1 MLSQNGP
8 DFWFPGGAGHWQK
21 CPIVRD
27 VPSSTYQIL
36 AQIAWSVN
44 FLSSVLLPRNR
55 KKGRCCHKMAHTK
68 FWPKLHG
75 PLIFYLVLLPRNRK
89 KGSMVDFWLGAGH
102 WQKCPIVRDVPSSTY
117 QILAQ
122 IAWSVNFLSSVLL
135 PRNRKKGR
143 CCHKM
148 ARISGFQVALGIDKN
163 VRLSE
168 MFLLPH
174 TKFWPKL
181 HGPLIFYLVFSFPGT
196 GKRVD
201 AVTKWPGF
209 LVSRWRWALTKMS
222 DCQRCSFFH
231 IPNFGPN
238 CMVR

>member
-8 DFWFPGGAGHWQK
+8 DFWFPG
-21 CPIVRD
+21 
-27 VPSSTYQIL
+27 
-36 AQIAWSVN
+36 
-44 FLSSVLLPRNR
+44 
-55 KKGRCCHKMAHTK
+55 
-68 FWPKLHG
+68 
-75 PLIFYLVLLPRNRK
+75 
-89 KGSMVDFWLGAGH
+89 GAGH

-209 LVSRWRWALTKMS
+209 LVSRWQKCWALTKMS

>member
-8 DFWFPGGAGHWQK
+8 DFWYPGG
-21 CPIVRD
+21 
-27 VPSSTYQIL
+27 T
-36 AQIAWSVN
+36 
-44 FLSSVLLPRNR
+44 
-55 KKGRCCHKMAHTK
+55 
-68 FWPKLHG
+68 
-75 PLIFYLVLLPRNRK
+75 
-89 KGSMVDFWLGAGH
+89 GH

-148 ARISGFQVALGIDKN
+148 ARLSGFQVALGIDKN

-181 HGPLIFYLVFSFPGT
+181 HGLLIFYLVFSFPGT

-209 LVSRWRWALTKMS
+209 LVSRCRWALTKMS
-222 DCQRCSFFH
+222 DCQRCSFFNIPNFGPNYMDLWIYYLVFSFPGTAKRVDAVTKWPGFLVSRWHWALTKMSDCERCSFFH

>member
-21 CPIVRD
+21 CLIVRD

-44 FLSSVLLPRNR
+44 LSSSVLLPRNR
-55 KKGRCCHKMAHTK
+55 KKGRWCHKMARISGFQVALGIDK
-68 FWPKLHG
+68 NVR
-75 PLIFYLVLLPRNRK
+75 LI
-89 KGSMVDFWLGAGH
+89 
-102 WQKCPIVRDVPSSTY
+102 RDVPSSTY

-163 VRLSE
+163 FRLSE
-168 MFLLPH
+168 LFLLQH

-181 HGPLIFYLVFSFPGT
+181 HDPLIFYLVFSFPGT

-201 AVTKWPGF
+201 DVTKSPGF